1 MVSASRR
8 RLASLLLAA
17 TIAGTTA
24 ACGSEETHPT
34 ATPIGRSG
42 AGSQPAANQAPGD
55 DRHVTVI
62 ISDGKF
68 SEERYT
74 ARTGGQISLLV
85 TTTKGGAQTL
95 AIDGVG
101 QSYVLQEHGTNRF
114 AFDAPP
120 PGDYPMRLS
129 TGATATLTIRP

>member
-1 MVSASRR
+1 MLSASRR

-34 ATPIGRSG
+34 ATPIGRSA

-114 AFDAPP
+114 AAARSPC
-120 PGDYPMRLS
+120 S
-129 TGATATLTIRP
+129 